1 MYYLKYLINMSSS
14 SGSGEESSERKT
26 VTIRGLSTDIYDR
39 VSRLARETG
48 TTIGEIVNEA
58 LRRYITT
65 LENIS
70 RAIDNMISA
79 GNVVVISG
87 VSSLTVTRAD
97 LEALDKPVIFKD
109 MDELIFTEDVNN
121 DIIRSKVARI
131 VNVNTVYVP
140 KSVSTLLIASK
151 SELVK
156 KIVPR

>member
-1 MYYLKYLINMSSS
+1 MSSS
-14 SGSGEESSERKT
+14 SGSSEESSERKT

-58 LRRYITT
+58 LRRYIAT

-70 RAIDNMISA
+70 KAIDNMIRA
-79 GNVVVISG
+79 GDVVVISG

-109 MDELIFTEDVNN
+109 MDELIFADDVNN
-121 DIIRSKVARI
+121 DIIKSKVARI

-156 KIVPR
+156 KIVPK

>member
-1 MYYLKYLINMSSS
+1 MKYLINMSSS
-14 SGSGEESSERKT
+14 SSGSEESGEKKT
-26 VTIRGLSTDIYDR
+26 VTIRGLNTDIYDR

-70 RAIDNMISA
+70 KAIDNMIRA
-79 GNVVVISG
+79 GDVVVISG

-97 LEALDKPVIFKD
+97 LETLDKPVVFKD
-109 MDELIFTEDVNN
+109 MDELIFADDVNN
-121 DIIRSKVARI
+121 DIIKSKVARI

>member
-1 MYYLKYLINMSSS
+1 LKYLINMSSS
-14 SGSGEESSERKT
+14 SSNSEESSERKT

-39 VSRLARETG
+39 VSRLAKETG
-48 TTIGEIVNEA
+48 TTVGEIVNEA
-58 LRRYITT
+58 LRRYIAT

-70 RAIDNMISA
+70 KAIDNMIRA
-79 GNVVVISG
+79 GDVVMISG

-97 LEALDKPVIFKD
+97 LESLDKPVVFRD
-109 MDELIFTEDVNN
+109 MDELAFADDVNN
-121 DIIRSKVARI
+121 DLIKNKVARI

-151 SELVK
+151 SEFVK

>member
-1 MYYLKYLINMSSS
+1 MKYMINMSSS
-14 SGSGEESSERKT
+14 SGSGEESGERKT

-39 VSRLARETG
+39 VSKLARETG

-70 RAIDNMISA
+70 RAIDNMIRS
-79 GNVVVISG
+79 GDVVVISG

-109 MDELIFTEDVNN
+109 MDELIFAEDVNN
-121 DIIRSKVARI
+121 DIIKNKVARI

-151 SELVK
+151 SEFVK

>member
-1 MYYLKYLINMSSS
+1 MKYLINMSNSS
-14 SGSGEESSERKT
+14 SGSEENNERKT

-48 TTIGEIVNEA
+48 TTVGEVVNEA
-58 LRRYITT
+58 LRRYIAT

-70 RAIDNMISA
+70 KAIDNMIRA
-79 GNVVVISG
+79 GDVVMISG

-97 LEALDKPVIFKD
+97 LESLDKPVVFRD
-109 MDELIFTEDVNN
+109 MDELAFADDVNN
-121 DIIRSKVARI
+121 DLIKSKVAKI

-151 SELVK
+151 SEFVK
-156 KIVPR
+156 KIVPK

>member
-1 MYYLKYLINMSSS
+1 MINMSSS
-14 SGSGEESSERKT
+14 SGSGEESGERKT

-39 VSRLARETG
+39 VSKLARETG

-70 RAIDNMISA
+70 RAIDNMIRS
-79 GNVVVISG
+79 GDVVVISG

-109 MDELIFTEDVNN
+109 MDELIFAEDVNN
-121 DIIRSKVARI
+121 DIIKNKVARI

-151 SELVK
+151 SEFVK

>member
-1 MYYLKYLINMSSS
+1 MKYLINMSSS
-14 SGSGEESSERKT
+14 SSNSEESSERKT

-39 VSRLARETG
+39 VSRLAKETG
-48 TTIGEIVNEA
+48 TTVGEIVNEA
-58 LRRYITT
+58 LRRYIAT

-70 RAIDNMISA
+70 KAIDNMIRA
-79 GNVVVISG
+79 GDVVMISG

-97 LEALDKPVIFKD
+97 LESLDKPVVFRD
-109 MDELIFTEDVNN
+109 MDELAFADDVNN
-121 DIIRSKVARI
+121 DLIKNKVARI

-151 SELVK
+151 SEFVK

>member
-1 MYYLKYLINMSSS
+1 MSSS

>member
-1 MYYLKYLINMSSS
+1 MINMSSS
-14 SGSGEESSERKT
+14 TGSGEEGGEKKT
-26 VTIRGLSTDIYDR
+26 VTIRGLSSDIYDR

-58 LRRYITT
+58 LRRYIAT

-70 RAIDNMISA
+70 KAIDNMIRA
-79 GNVVVISG
+79 GDVVVISG

-97 LEALDKPVIFKD
+97 LETLDKPVIFKD
-109 MDELIFTEDVNN
+109 MDELIFADDVNN
-121 DIIRSKVARI
+121 DIIKNKVARI

-151 SELVK
+151 SEFVK